1 MLLRTI
7 PSRHVDGRILI
18 HVSPRGTSWWPL
30 DRINYMALVQIGSIL
45 SSSGTGF
52 TVILLDM
59 SFLMLEELASDDS
72 RRRMRRWLTKGV
84 KIARLGV
91 GKYEQANDTS
101 LGPSPRHQHRAQG
114 QIPGHDTRP
123 SVLGMKAIILRL
135 EVRGVHSTCAFERTR
150 ETITILASSPWKLS
164 TVARRMA

>member
-1 MLLRTI
+1 MLPRTI
-7 PSRHVDGRILI
+7 LGQHVDGRILI
-18 HVSPRGTSWWPL
+18 HVSPRGGFWWPL
-30 DRINYMALVQIGSIL
+30 DRINHTALVQTVLIL
-45 SSSGTGF
+45 PSSGMVF
-52 TVILLDM
+52 TVMLLDM
-59 SFLMLEELASDDS
+59 SFLMQEELDDS

-150 ETITILASSPWKLS
+150 ETITILASSPWKPSVL
-164 TVARRMA
+164 ARRRP